1 MAATTPMKREMLYAP
16 SAPFAEAMEEWM
28 GAYRRR
34 YRAIR
39 NSKTPQGA
47 PVRTNGIEDLAKL
60 SGIPSR
66 RLRAY
71 QTGESRYIS
80 IDNAD
85 RLCIALNVA
94 LWVLADD
101 FKSMGEWRRELREQA
116 A

>member
-1 MAATTPMKREMLYAP
+1 MAATAPMKREMLYAP
-16 SAPFAEAMEEWM
+16 SAPFAEAMEEWI
-28 GAYRRR
+28 GERRRR
-34 YRAIR
+34 YRAVR
-39 NSKTPQGA
+39 NSRTPQGT
-47 PVRTNGIEDLAKL
+47 PVRTNGLEDLARL
-60 SGIPSR
+60 SRIDAR

-85 RLCIALNVA
+85 RLCIALGVA

-101 FKSMGEWRRELREQA
+101 FKTMPAWRRELREQA